1 MPFELGLVAPQNE
14 TVTKTLTILGNQTEV
29 TYYRNK
35 LTMED
40 TRREGDEA
48 DADDEGDT
56 ADSVA
61 ARLVGLIKAWDWTGP
76 LNRLDGT
83 QVVAAGEAIPLD
95 VDTIRLIPLRVTKA
109 LNEAIVE
116 SELGGKGNKRSKH

>member
-1 MPFELGLVAPQNE
+1 MAFELGIVAPQNE
-14 TVTKTLTILGNQTEV
+14 TVTKVLTILGNETEV

-40 TRREGDEA
+40 TRREGDA
-48 DADDEGDT
+48 DDADEDGDT

-61 ARLVGLIKAWDWTGP
+61 ARLVGLVKAWDWTGP
-76 LNRLDGT
+76 LARLDGT
-83 QVVAAGEAIPLD
+83 EVIPAGAPIPLD
-95 VDTIRLIPLRVTKA
+95 VDTVRLIPLRVTKA

-116 SELGGKGNKRSKH
+116 SELGGNAPKRRKR